1 MDAPEAPEELR
12 RLAWQ
17 TDQMRRRSENDQ
29 VRGQRGGAGSCE
41 GYRGGYIRLY
51 DLVVKHF
58 EFLAFFEENNLYSY
72 FFARCLTFP
81 TKVCVCCDQYCV
93 CVAKS
98 PRLVVFQNYSLPAR

>member
-1 MDAPEAPEELR
+1 MWGPAAGCRSSLLDAPEAPEELR

-58 EFLAFFEENNLYSY
+58 EFLAFFEENNLVI
-72 FFARCLTFP
+72 FLLG
-81 TKVCVCCDQYCV
+81 V
-93 CVAKS
+93 
-98 PRLVVFQNYSLPAR
+98 